1 MDIKDKKLIYLLDLN
16 SRSKEIELARQLKTS
31 KQVINYRIKR
41 LESEKI
47 IKKFQTVINLDSLGI
62 GIYTNVY
69 FKILGASKAKEEE
82 IINFL
87 INNNNV
93 GYIAL
98 LGGRFD
104 LSIVLVAKN
113 IQQLEE
119 NLNSII
125 NRYSE
130 ELREHMVSLRTFG
143 VKFPKKYLLVRKVEA
158 KRIFTKERNLE
169 KIDNLDK
176 QILQILSQNSRLS
189 IVDIS
194 NKLKIPFSTIRARI
208 KSLESRN
215 VIAGY
220 SILPDLNKLGMLNYK
235 LFIKLRNKSEDSYKK
250 LLSFSEAHK
259 NIIWVFKTLGEHD
272 CELRIEAESQEK
284 YQEIIKEIRSHF
296 SQIIE
301 ETETVIVFN
310 ELKEDYSV
318 ILENIKI

>member
-16 SRSKEIELARQLKTS
+16 SRSKEIELARQLKTR

-310 ELKEDYSV
+310 EL
-318 ILENIKI
+318 IK

>member
-158 KRIFTKERNLE
+158 KRIFKKERNLE

-176 QILQILSQNSRLS
+176 QILQIL
-189 IVDIS
+189 
-194 NKLKIPFSTIRARI
+194 
-208 KSLESRN
+208 
-215 VIAGY
+215 
-220 SILPDLNKLGMLNYK
+220 
-235 LFIKLRNKSEDSYKK
+235 
-250 LLSFSEAHK
+250 
-259 NIIWVFKTLGEHD
+259 
-272 CELRIEAESQEK
+272 
-284 YQEIIKEIRSHF
+284 
-296 SQIIE
+296 
-301 ETETVIVFN
+301 
-310 ELKEDYSV
+310 
-318 ILENIKI
+318 